1 MTRIEGN
8 YPFKG
13 WMTSQVDGFCQGA
26 AVLSNLAEI
35 EQGRDA
41 LDQDP
46 VLCQERLERLLMLL
60 RKVHKH
66 VDEMRVETEKMNKTK
81 ETFDHLDKT
90 GLNPLSYD
98 LGNFLSSLCESEV
111 ITQLVRS
118 LVSYYS
124 LELQQHSKKL
134 ATLTQGLHKPD
145 VSWKNG
151 IADKADAQSIVKL
164 ALPVIT
170 SVANAES
177 IEPCKEAFEKDRF
190 GI

>member
-1 MTRIEGN
+1 
-8 YPFKG
+8 
-13 WMTSQVDGFCQGA
+13 MTSQVDGFYQGA

-41 LDQDP
+41 LDKDAS
-46 VLCQERLERLLMLL
+46 LCQERLERLLMLL
-60 RKVHKH
+60 RKVNKQ
-66 VDEMRVETEKMNKTK
+66 VEEMRAETEKMKGME
-81 ETFDHLDKT
+81 ETFEHLTQK

-98 LGNFLSSLCESEV
+98 LGKFLASICETEM
-111 ITQLVRS
+111 ITQLVGS
-118 LVSYYS
+118 LVSYYQV
-124 LELQQHSKKL
+124 ELHGFSKKL
-134 ATLTQGLHKPD
+134 AEMTQGLHKPEN
-145 VSWKNG
+145 SWKKD
-151 IADKADAQSIVKL
+151 IPQDADAQAIVKL